1 MLTRRDT
8 IRLAVLA
15 AAKATAGARAAD
27 TTARDFVAAI
37 YGAYKGKDS
46 KGIPLD
52 TDATVQRYFEPGLA
66 ALIIKD
72 QKAAAARGEVGTLDG
87 DPFVDAQDWQI
98 ETVAI
103 AVRDAG
109 PDKAQGTATFRN
121 LGRPT
126 TVTFDLVKRSGNWR
140 IADIAWLRDGKT
152 QTLRAL
158 FAKK

>member
-1 MLTRRDT
+1 MLTRRNA

-15 AAKATAGARAAD
+15 AATATTGARAAD
-27 TTARDFVAAI
+27 ATARDFLAAI
-37 YGAYKGKDS
+37 YDAYKGKDS

-103 AVRDAG
+103 AVRDTG
-109 PDKAQGTATFRN
+109 PDKAQGTATFQN
-121 LGRPT
+121 LGKPT

-140 IADIAWLRDGKT
+140 IADIAWQRDGKT
-152 QTLRAL
+152 QSLRAL